1 MEIDKLAGLVSEYG
15 LPVFI
20 ISIITIFLI
29 GALKYF
35 GTFKKIQNASVKKA
49 IYYGL
54 DILLS
59 FGITALYY
67 VIFGLPFTNYIAFC
81 LKAIPCVTVVYAI
94 YENFGLRKFV
104 HFIGTFVVSKVAKE
118 QVEAEKN
125 KIQNKDTTKVVEE
138 KKPETIVKV
147 VA

>member
-15 LPVFI
+15 LPVFL

-35 GTFKKIQNASVKKA
+35 GVFKKIQNANVKKA

-54 DILLS
+54 DIVLS

-118 QVEAEKN
+118 QIEAEKN
-125 KIQNKDTTKVVEE
+125 KVEKKATTKVVEE
-138 KKPETIVKV
+138 KKPETITKI

>member
-1 MEIDKLAGLVSEYG
+1 METEILESLVGKFG

-20 ISIITIFLI
+20 ISIITIFII

-35 GTFKKIQNASVKKA
+35 GVFNKIENKDIKKT

-54 DILLS
+54 SILLS

-67 VIFGLPFTNYIAFC
+67 AIFGLQFTNYIAFC
-81 LKAIPCVTVVYAI
+81 LKASPCTTLIYAM
-94 YENFGLRKFV
+94 YEHFHIRDFV
-104 HFIGTFVVSKVAKE
+104 KFIGTFIVSKVAKE

-125 KIQNKDTTKVVEE
+125 KVEKKATAKVVEE
-138 KKPETIVKV
+138 KKPETITKV

>member
-1 MEIDKLAGLVSEYG
+1 MEIDKLAGLVSEFG
-15 LPVFI
+15 LPVFL

-35 GTFKKIQNASVKKA
+35 GVFKKIENAGFKKA

-54 DILLS
+54 DIVLS

-67 VIFGLPFTNYIAFC
+67 AIFGLPFVNYVAFC

-104 HFIGTFVVSKVAKE
+104 HFIGTFIVSKVAKA

-125 KIQNKDTTKVVEE
+125 KIE
-138 KKPETIVKV
+138 KKGTESVKEKNTSITTTV
-147 VA
+147 S